1 MPKPTA
7 AQLDRVLAILT
18 NARDAALI
26 GKVAI
31 ELGLE
36 PHGDGLDF
44 LKHLQ
49 MAAKA
54 VGVDL
59 LPAHLP
65 TPFFQDEPDDYP
77 NTMGHG

>member
-7 AQLDRVLAILT
+7 AQLDRVLNILT

-26 GKVAI
+26 DKITI

-36 PHGDGLDF
+36 PSSDGLNF
-44 LKHLQ
+44 VKHLQ
-49 MAAKA
+49 MAAQA
-54 VGVDL
+54 VDVDL

-65 TPFFQDEPDDYP
+65 PARPDDDFP